1 MQIDPLRGV
10 GNLVYVPPLSKVS
23 GKRSNVANLHDGLE
37 PDVLLY
43 AGRDVIGRRSV
54 GVDFD
59 GADSTRRVQRGADE
73 IDKVVNVTEIDCECT
88 LQRRVA
94 AQAAGAARAAA
105 DPRSVIDPAHHPKNR
120 LTLASKVPSQSD
132 SRFPINLCG

>member
-1 MQIDPLRGV
+1 MQVDPLRGI

-23 GKRSNVANLHDGLE
+23 GKRSNVTNLHDGVE

-43 AGRDVIGRRSV
+43 AARDVISCRGV

-59 GADSTRRVQRGADE
+59 GADTTGRVQRGADE
-73 IDKVVNVTEIDCECT
+73 VYKVVNVTEIDCECT

-94 AQAAGAARAAA
+94 TQAAGAARAAA

-120 LTLASKVPSQSD
+120 LTLAGKVPSQPD
-132 SRFPINLCG
+132 SRLP